1 MGRDFSRKGL
11 FWIDRP
17 TFIFD
22 RMKMDSSDQFDRTK
36 SIVDRTKMYLAD
48 QYDRTPKFP
57 YN

>member
-1 MGRDFSRKGL
+1 MGKDFSRKGL
-11 FWIDRP
+11 FWI
-17 TFIFD
+17 
-22 RMKMDSSDQFDRTK
+22 DRTK

>member
-17 TFIFD
+17 ALIFD
-22 RMKMDSSDQFDRTK
+22 RMKMDSADQFDRTK
-36 SIVDRTKMYLAD
+36 SVVDRTKMYLAD

-57 YN
+57 